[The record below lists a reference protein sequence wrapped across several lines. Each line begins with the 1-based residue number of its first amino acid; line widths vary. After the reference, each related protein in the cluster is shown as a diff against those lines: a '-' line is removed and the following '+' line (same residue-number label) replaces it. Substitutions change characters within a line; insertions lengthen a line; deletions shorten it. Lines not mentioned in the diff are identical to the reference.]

1 MSCCCCSNKDS
12 ARHGGHTPPPGAITG
27 TPRLEAI
34 HKMGGTGQLSSQ
46 MAVDFPVVVGGE
58 GRMFVQY
65 NAPRPGIPPGGSHCS
80 DVRIRF
86 LLDGQAIHTTT
97 WLGYEGRTPALP
109 LHSDLLAL
117 SGLAPGTHTIT
128 VQPEGREGGCN
139 TGRLYAWD
147 GTLLIFA

>member
-1 MSCCCCSNKDS
+1 MSCSCRHSGS
-12 ARHGGHTPPPGAITG
+12 AQGGGHTPSAGPITG
-27 TPRLEAI
+27 TPRLETV
-34 HKMGGTGQLSSQ
+34 HKMGGTGQLSPQ
-46 MAVDFPVVVGGE
+46 MAADFPVVVGSE
-58 GRMFVQY
+58 GSMVVQY
-65 NAPRPGIPPGGSHCS
+65 NAPRPSIPPGGSHCS
-80 DVRIRF
+80 DVRVRF
-86 LLDGQAIHTTT
+86 LLDGREIHTTT

-117 SGLAPGTHTIT
+117 SGLASGPHTIT

>member
-1 MSCCCCSNKDS
+1 
-12 ARHGGHTPPPGAITG
+12 
-27 TPRLEAI
+27 
-34 HKMGGTGQLSSQ
+34 MGGTGQLSPQ
-46 MAVDFPVVVGGE
+46 MAVDFPVVVGSE

-80 DVRIRF
+80 DVRVQF
-86 LLDGQAIHTTT
+86 LLDGQPIHTTP
-97 WLGYEGRTPALP
+97 WLGYEGRSPALP

-117 SGLAPGTHTIT
+117 SGLTRGPHTIT